1 MGENAKQEITN
12 RYINMKNSLEMLKQ
26 IKNVLGIELSEVEEV
41 KAESVNLEQMT
52 LENGTV
58 LEAESFE
65 PEKEVFIVSEDEKIA
80 VPAGEYTLEDG
91 QVLVVEDEGII
102 KEIKEAA
109 AEEEAPQEEVV
120 VEEEMSEEVAV
131 EFASKEEVSELKAM
145 IQEIKSALELQ
156 AQTQEQEAEEAEEL
170 KQELSQPAA
179 EPLKHSPE
187 VKQETEVQ
195 MESNRPLSTADRVL
209 QRIANIKK

>member
-1 MGENAKQEITN
+1 
-12 RYINMKNSLEMLKQ
+12 MLKQ

-41 KAESVNLEQMT
+41 KAEAINLEQMT

-91 QVLVVEDEGII
+91 QILVVEDEGII
-102 KEIKEAA
+102 KEIKEAV
-109 AEEEAPQEEVV
+109 AEEEAPAEEEVI
-120 VEEEMSEEVAV
+120 EEEMSSEEVEQV

-156 AQTQEQEAEEAEEL
+156 AQVKEQEVEEAEEL
-170 KQELSQPAA
+170 KEELSQPAA

-195 MESNRPLSTADRVL
+195 MESNRPMSTADRVL

>member
-1 MGENAKQEITN
+1 
-12 RYINMKNSLEMLKQ
+12 MLKQ

-41 KAESVNLEQMT
+41 KAEAINLEQMT

-65 PEKEVFIVSEDEKIA
+65 PEMEVFIVSEDEKIA

-91 QVLVVEDEGII
+91 QILVVEDEGII
-102 KEIKEAA
+102 KEIKEAV
-109 AEEEAPQEEVV
+109 AEEEAPAEEEVI
-120 VEEEMSEEVAV
+120 EEEMSSEEVEQV

-156 AQTQEQEAEEAEEL
+156 AQVKEQEAEEAEEL